1 MIFYSLMNKKTI
13 KSKHIS
19 FSLNSESEIIV
30 PYRNNEKVARYVIP
44 YEICFDNAVS
54 ITEFDLSLKSYSQK
68 MKNGNVEYNLNKHEL
83 SLIHISEP
91 TRLV

>member
-44 YEICFDNAVS
+44 YEIYFDNAV
-54 ITEFDLSLKSYSQK
+54 
-68 MKNGNVEYNLNKHEL
+68 
-83 SLIHISEP
+83 LI
-91 TRLV
+91 